1 MASHQCRMRISG
13 QIVACPQ
20 GGDYWLVAKRFLG
33 ARIAANLRRDR
44 FGSGNGG
51 GVMARIGSD
60 TDIAAALA
68 GRPVVV
74 TGAGGFIGRRL
85 TERLCALGAGV
96 TVLLRSG
103 HEAVALSRLGARV
116 VRCDLGA
123 GDPPEAALAGA
134 AVLFHFAHD
143 MRAGAGENLRAFE
156 ALLAA
161 AARAGVGRI
170 VHASSV
176 VVYDD
181 WPEGAIDE
189 GAPIGQGPGR
199 AGDGDYRRAKI
210 AMEARLMAGPVPAAI
225 LQPTIVYG
233 PGSALW
239 TDAPLAALRGGGVV
253 LPEPSGIC
261 PAVHVDDVVQAALR
275 AACLPGLGRERF
287 IVSGG
292 DRITWRDFYLG
303 HAGIL
308 GPDPGSDPGRNLVRA
323 APLAALQARLGP
335 VPAGPPRGGPGAAA
349 RASAVLRRLLGRRRF
364 EAWVAR
370 ARALRGGRGP
380 VWPGRAMLMLYAANP
395 TVSTARA
402 RDRLGYEPAVT
413 FAEGLAGIQAQLR

>member
-1 MASHQCRMRISG
+1 MASQQCRMRISG

-33 ARIAANLRRDR
+33 ARIAANLCRDR

-51 GVMARIGSD
+51 GVMAQIGSD

-123 GDPPEAALAGA
+123 GGPPEAALAGV

-143 MRAGAGENLRAFE
+143 MRAGAGENLRAFD

-181 WPEGAIDE
+181 WPDGAIDE
-189 GAPIGQGPGR
+189 DAPIGQGPGR

-239 TDAPLAALRGGGVV
+239 TDAPLAALRAGGVV
-253 LPEPSGIC
+253 LPEPSGFC
-261 PAVHVDDVVQAALR
+261 PLVHVDDVVQAALR
-275 AACLPGLGRERF
+275 AAVLPDLGQERF
-287 IVSGG
+287 LLCGA
-292 DRITWRDFYLG
+292 DRITWREFFQG
-303 HAGIL
+303 HADLL
-308 GPDPGSDPGRNLVRA
+308 GRGLVIGE
-323 APLAALQARLGP
+323 PLATLTARLGP
-335 VPAGPPRGGPGAAA
+335 ATSASGGPSAAA
-349 RASAVLRRLLGRRRF
+349 RLSAALRRLIGRRRF
-364 EAWVAR
+364 EALVSR
-370 ARALRGGRGP
+370 ARACRGARGP

-395 TVSTARA
+395 TISTARA
-402 RDRLGYEPAVT
+402 RDRLGYVPAVT

>member
-1 MASHQCRMRISG
+1 MAQ
-13 QIVACPQ
+13 
-20 GGDYWLVAKRFLG
+20 
-33 ARIAANLRRDR
+33 
-44 FGSGNGG
+44 
-51 GVMARIGSD
+51 IGSSSD
-60 TDIAAALA
+60 FGAGLA

-85 TERLCALGAGV
+85 TERLCAAGAPV

-103 HEAVALSRLGARV
+103 HEAAALTRLGARV

-123 GDPPEAALAGA
+123 VPAAALTGA

-143 MRAGAGENLRAFE
+143 MRAGAAQNLRAFA

-161 AARAGVGRI
+161 AERAGIGRI

-189 GAPIGQGPGR
+189 DAPIGQGPGR

-210 AMEARLMAGPVPAAI
+210 AMEARLMAGPLPAAI

-253 LPEPSGIC
+253 LPDPAGIC

-275 AACLPGLGRERF
+275 AAGLADLGQERF
-287 IVSGG
+287 LISGG

-303 HAGIL
+303 YAGIL
-308 GPDPGSDPGRNLVRA
+308 GRGLVQG
-323 APLAALQARLGP
+323 APLAALEARLGP
-335 VPAGPPRGGPGAAA
+335 APAGPVRAGPGPAA
-349 RASAVLRRLLGRRRF
+349 RLSAVLRRLIGRRRF
-364 EAWVAR
+364 ESLLAR
-370 ARALRGGRGP
+370 LRDLRGAPGP
-380 VWPGRAMLMLYAANP
+380 VWPGRAMLALYAANP
-395 TVSTARA
+395 AVSVARA
-402 RDRLGYEPAVT
+402 RARLGYVPAVS
-413 FAEGLAGIQAQLR
+413 FAGGLAGIRAQSR